1 MENKLEEF
9 KSLFS
14 IKLIAVAA
22 IFLILA
28 ATYVYSAMKKD
39 ITIEDIGGVKVVSTF
54 KDTVSDVLEENN
66 IQLIPQ
72 DKINLV

>member
-1 MENKLEEF
+1 MKINLKDF

-22 IFLILA
+22 ICLILA
-28 ATYVYSAMKKD
+28 ASYVYSAMKKE
-39 ITIEDIGGVKVVSTF
+39 ITIEDIEGVKVVSTF

-66 IQLIPQ
+66 IQ
-72 DKINLV
+72 